1 MFVYE
6 RQVKEDREQE
16 WRDIKDIKETYRER
30 EERKVEMK
38 GKEKEE
44 KAWWAC
50 AGDSGGLPGTKSC
63 PGMGMMQRESAKFIR
78 LSHFYPPQHRLSYTL
93 LVCLRP
99 GMRTLQWRGS
109 DWQSLSRDSFT
120 DEHKMKPRDQLVS
133 HPLLPRRF
141 VQRGNATHGRKV
153 QLYCLSWGR
162 GEIETLCARGHCCP
176 HLNLVR
182 CLMGMMEEWVLF
194 GRKRWK
200 SSKR

>member
-1 MFVYE
+1 MKRHKGY
-6 RQVKEDREQE
+6 Q
-16 WRDIKDIKETYRER
+16 RDIQRER
-30 EERKVEMK
+30 RRKVEMK

-50 AGDSGGLPGTKSC
+50 AGDSGCLPGTKSC

-99 GMRTLQWRGS
+99 GMRTLQWRGR
-109 DWQSLSRDSFT
+109 DWQSLSRDTFT

-133 HPLLPRRF
+133 HPLLLRRF

-162 GEIETLCARGHCCP
+162 GEIETLCDTEVIA
-176 HLNLVR
+176 VR
-182 CLMGMMEEWVLF
+182 I
-194 GRKRWK
+194 
-200 SSKR
+200 